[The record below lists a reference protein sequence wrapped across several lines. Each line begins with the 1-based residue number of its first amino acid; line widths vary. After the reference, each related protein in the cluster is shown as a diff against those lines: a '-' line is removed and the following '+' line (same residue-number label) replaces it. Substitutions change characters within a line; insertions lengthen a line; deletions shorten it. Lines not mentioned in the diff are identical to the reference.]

1 MMCRLFRPVGWCA
14 AGLLMTGAA
23 GCSGLLPKATS
34 LPAFYTLD
42 GAQALAPGAASSSPL
57 AAAPTLVVHP
67 PHAAAGF
74 DSPRIVYQRE
84 AHRLDYYA
92 HSEWVDTPARMLT
105 PLIVAAVVRSGA
117 LHAVVPTPSAVA
129 ADIGLDTELV
139 RLQQDFSVTPSR
151 VRLTLQFTLIDSTTR
166 KVLASR
172 EFDETVESPSEDAQ
186 GGVAATHRA
195 VQQALGKLTTL
206 CGDVAGRWRA
216 SDSTPLSG
224 RVGSAK
230 AP

>member
-1 MMCRLFRPVGWCA
+1 MMRRSSRLVWWCA
-14 AGLLMTGAA
+14 AGLLLAGVA

-34 LPAFYTLD
+34 LPSFYTLD
-42 GAQALAPGAASSSPL
+42 GVQAQAPIVAPAPAR
-57 AAAPTLVVHP
+57 ANAPTLIVHP

-74 DSPRIVYQRE
+74 DSPRIVYTRE
-84 AHRLDYYA
+84 PHRLDYYA

-117 LHAVVPTPSAVA
+117 LHAVVPMPSAAA

-151 VRLTLQFTLIDSTTR
+151 VRLTLQVTLIDSATR
-166 KVLASR
+166 QVLASR
-172 EFDETVESPSEDAQ
+172 EFDETVVSPSEDAR

-206 CGDVAGRWRA
+206 CSDVAAGWRA
-216 SDSTPLSG
+216 PEDARSSG
-224 RVGSAK
+224 PVGSA
-230 AP
+230 P